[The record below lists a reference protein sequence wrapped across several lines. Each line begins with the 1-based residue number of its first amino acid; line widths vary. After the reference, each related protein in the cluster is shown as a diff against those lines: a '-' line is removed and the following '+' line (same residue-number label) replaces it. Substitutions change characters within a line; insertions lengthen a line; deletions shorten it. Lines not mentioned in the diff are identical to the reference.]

1 MKKILNN
8 LRTRLHVNKNLFV
21 FLVVMV
27 IVGVTAGAF
36 FSSVLGIEDK
46 QLVTDYLNDFFNNSL
61 NDNLEYNVSTSNTL
75 IFTLGFSLVLWVL
88 GISVIGFVFII
99 VLLFIKSFI
108 VGFSIGSLI
117 INFKAKGILLSLGY
131 VFPHH
136 IVNLFIYILL
146 CAYALYVSF
155 RIIRAF
161 TGKKE
166 LDFKNVINRYSFVLC
181 FSLIVLTFTS
191 LYEVYCMPVLMNFL
205 VQLVN

>member
-36 FSSVLGIEDK
+36 FSSVLGTEDK

-99 VLLFIKSFI
+99 VLLFITKCIF
-108 VGFSIGSLI
+108 
-117 INFKAKGILLSLGY
+117 LSLCY

-146 CAYALYVSF
+146 CAYALCVSF

-166 LDFKNVINRYSFVLC
+166 LDFKNVINRYSFVLS